1 MKLIIWRLRAVA
13 AALAVAAVSTL
24 AQAQLFGSFGFGANV
39 FDTKGLNSDQIP
51 SQSCTGF
58 YKTPNFRCESIK
70 VPAYFAR
77 VKEGDRRALV
87 VILPGAGGLD
97 KRHSDYANFL
107 ASNGINALVLDPWRA
122 RGMQHGS
129 GDPTVDRNKG
139 GDDINF
145 AIDGMAVQAQ
155 LRLGDEW
162 KSTKFGFLGESRGG
176 TSAMIVLRPFIESIV
191 RDYVGIPAGAKVNF
205 DASVG
210 LYPACVDRN
219 AMEGFKRTPTLIV
232 SGGADAAAPPE
243 VCERQVEWMNKRGG
257 NATFKVLPDE
267 YHDWDAPTKA
277 VMTDYVSSGKCENM
291 FQGDKIVLLQTQKEF
306 PTTPEGI
313 KAMNA
318 ECRTRGY
325 MMGHRANPQTG
336 YDVWLDF
343 FKQKLL
349 SQG

>member
-1 MKLIIWRLRAVA
+1 MPSFRPSRPIIAAVLT
-13 AALAVAAVSTL
+13 AALCASAS
-24 AQAQLFGSFGFGANV
+24 AQLFGSFGFGANV
-39 FDTKGLNSDQIP
+39 FDTKGRDSDKIA

-58 YKTPNFRCESIK
+58 YKTPSFKCEAIK

-107 ASNGINALVLDPWRA
+107 ASNGINAVVLDPWRA
-122 RGMQHGS
+122 RGMQHGN

-139 GDDINF
+139 GDDTNF
-145 AIDGMAVQAQ
+145 AIDGMGVQAQ
-155 LRLGDEW
+155 LRLLPEW
-162 KSTKFGFLGESRGG
+162 KDTKIGFLGESRGG
-176 TSAMIVLRPFIESIV
+176 TSAMIVLRPFIEAIV
-191 RDYVGIPAGAKVNF
+191 RDYVGIPAGAETNF

-219 AMEGFKRTPTLIV
+219 AMEGFKKVPVLIV
-232 SGGADAAAPPE
+232 SGGADAAAPPD
-243 VCERQVEWMNKRGG
+243 VCERQVAWMNKRGG

-325 MMGHRANPQTG
+325 MMGHRGNPHTG

-349 SQG
+349 

>member
-1 MKLIIWRLRAVA
+1 MTTSQVRRAITAAVLG
-13 AALAVAAVSTL
+13 AALCTNAS
-24 AQAQLFGSFGFGANV
+24 AQLFGSFGFGANV
-39 FDTKGLNSDQIP
+39 FDTKGLDKQEIP
-51 SQSCTGF
+51 SRQCVGF
-58 YKTPNFRCESIK
+58 YKTPSFKCEGIK
-70 VPAYFAR
+70 VPTYFAR
-77 VKEGDRRALV
+77 VKDGDRRALV

-107 ASNGINALVLDPWRA
+107 AANGINAAVLDPWRA
-122 RGMQHGS
+122 RGSAYSS
-129 GDPTVDRNKG
+129 GDATVDRLKG
-139 GDDINF
+139 NDDINF

-155 LRLGDEW
+155 LRRTDEW
-162 KSTKFGFLGESRGG
+162 KNTKFGFLGESRGG
-176 TSAMIVLRPFIESIV
+176 TSAMIVLRPFIEAIV
-191 RDYVGIPAGAKVNF
+191 RDYVGIPVGAKVNF

-219 AMEGFKRTPTLIV
+219 SMEGFKKVPVLIV

-277 VMTDYVSSGKCENM
+277 VMTDYVSSGKCENL

-325 MMGHRANPQTG
+325 MMGHRGNPRTG
-336 YDVWLDF
+336 YDVWLEF

-349 SQG
+349 P